1 MATKDTSMKRVGN
14 EEARPG
20 KRAAF
25 KEAKG
30 ERSNLADSINSA
42 FAQRGRWEDEADT
55 HWDKLPDVD
64 GEFAPKKFT
73 KKK

>member
-1 MATKDTSMKRVGN
+1 MPTKDTSMKRVGN
-14 EEARPG
+14 PESRPG

-30 ERSNLADSINSA
+30 ERSNLADSINNA
-42 FAQRGRWEDEADT
+42 FAQRGRWEDDADT

-64 GEFAPKKFT
+64 GEFSPKKFT